1 MRSVGLLSLSLLA
14 TRAVASGTHAWT
26 PRAANDQNC
35 ELYSVKDGDTCLSI
49 ISRTNVT
56 FAQIIAWNPDIDK
69 QCANITAFAGQDI
82 CVSNPEG
89 NYAIPSNSQ
98 GSPTIATTTAPI
110 PDPTP
115 NDTTDRCAEYHLVT
129 AGEDCGVF
137 TVKYDITLRD
147 FIFLNPHVWENCTN
161 VYKDYY
167 YCVRPVGYI
176 STYPGYLPT
185 TSTKEF
191 VQTPFTPL
199 PLEYDPLVGYVST
212 NPVIPLANKTR
223 EDCSSYLY
231 LANITATPNLADCW
245 SMAMVYDITPEE
257 FILWNPSLAKSPSN
271 ASDSHSYNYP
281 CTVSESVSYCVALES
296 ATQVPGEED
305 VEAPPTP
312 RAAGEVENCTAWF
325 APESYHSCESLL
337 LTTWLEFDDFY
348 RMNPSVK
355 SDCTGLAVGTYYCI
369 STNKDGSPPL
379 YEDEDTTTTT
389 SASAT
394 ATGTDVVTPSPVQSG
409 ITSNCNDFYL
419 VQAGDGC
426 WAIANDHGIEL
437 NDFYGWNPA
446 VKNDCGGLQAEVYV
460 CVGVKDSTATTLENI
475 PSTTLGGIGSTPTP
489 TQDGMVTGCK
499 DFYFVQAGDGC
510 WAIANDRGIELND
523 FYTWNPAV
531 KNDCSGLQAEVYVC
545 VGI

>member
-1 MRSVGLLSLSLLA
+1 MRSLGLLNLSLLA

-56 FAQIIAWNPDIDK
+56 FAQIISWNPDLDK

-82 CVSNPEG
+82 YVSNPEG
-89 NYAIPSNSQ
+89 NYAVPSNSQ
-98 GSPTIATTTAPI
+98 GSPTIVTTT
-110 PDPTP
+110 T
-115 NDTTDRCAEYHLVT
+115 
-129 AGEDCGVF
+129 
-137 TVKYDITLRD
+137 
-147 FIFLNPHVWENCTN
+147 
-161 VYKDYY
+161 
-167 YCVRPVGYI
+167 
-176 STYPGYLPT
+176 
-185 TSTKEF
+185 EF

-199 PLEYDPLVGYVST
+199 PLEYDPLTDYVST

-245 SMAMVYDITPEE
+245 SMAMVHDITPEE
-257 FILWNPSLAKSPSN
+257 FILWNPSLAKSSSN

-296 ATQVPGEED
+296 ATQAPGEED
-305 VEAPPTP
+305 VEAPPSL

-369 STNKDGSPPL
+369 STNEDGSPPL
-379 YEDEDTTTTT
+379 LENEDTTTT

-409 ITSNCNDFYL
+409 IASNCNDFYL

-446 VKNDCGGLQAEVYV
+446 AKNDCGGLQAEVYV
-460 CVGVKDSTATTLENI
+460 CVGVKASATTMSDNI

-489 TQDGMVTGCK
+489 IQDGMVTGCK

-510 WAIANDRGIELND
+510 
-523 FYTWNPAV
+523 
-531 KNDCSGLQAEVYVC
+531 
-545 VGI
+545 

>member
-1 MRSVGLLSLSLLA
+1 MRSLDLLNLSVLV

-49 ISRTNVT
+49 IRQTNVT
-56 FAQIIAWNPDIDK
+56 FAQIISWNPDLDK

-98 GSPTIATTTAPI
+98 GSPTIVTTTAPI

-115 NDTTDRCAEYHLVT
+115 NDTSDRCAEYHLVT

-137 TVKYDITLRD
+137 TVKYGITLKD

-199 PLEYDPLVGYVST
+199 PLEYDPLAGFVST

-245 SMAMVYDITPEE
+245 SMAMVHDITPEPIFHTQPTEHVE
-257 FILWNPSLAKSPSN
+257 FKTGADQRKRNLFSGTLHWPSLRLTHLILTLTIILALSQRAYLIASPSSPLPKIT
-271 ASDSHSYNYP
+271 A
-281 CTVSESVSYCVALES
+281 
-296 ATQVPGEED
+296 PGQED
-305 VEAPPTP
+305 VEAPPSP

-369 STNKDGSPPL
+369 STNADGSPPL
-379 YEDEDTTTTT
+379 LEDEDTTTT

-409 ITSNCNDFYL
+409 IASNCNDFYL

-426 WAIANDHGIEL
+426 WAIAIDHGIEL
-437 NDFYGWNPA
+437 NDFY
-446 VKNDCGGLQAEVYV
+446 E
-460 CVGVKDSTATTLENI
+460 
-475 PSTTLGGIGSTPTP
+475 
-489 TQDGMVTGCK
+489 
-499 DFYFVQAGDGC
+499 
-510 WAIANDRGIELND
+510 
-523 FYTWNPAV
+523 WNPAV
-531 KNDCSGLQAEVYVC
+531 KNDCSGLQAKVYVC

>member
-1 MRSVGLLSLSLLA
+1 MRSLGLLNLSLLA

-26 PRAANDQNC
+26 PRAENDQNC

-49 ISRTNVT
+49 IRQTNVT
-56 FAQIIAWNPDIDK
+56 FAQIISWNPDLDK
-69 QCANITAFAGQDI
+69 QCA
-82 CVSNPEG
+82 
-89 NYAIPSNSQ
+89 
-98 GSPTIATTTAPI
+98 
-110 PDPTP
+110 
-115 NDTTDRCAEYHLVT
+115 CAEYHLVT
-129 AGEDCGVF
+129 AGEDCGAF
-137 TVKYDITLRD
+137 TVKYGITLKD

-199 PLEYDPLVGYVST
+199 PLEYDIFADYVST
-212 NPVIPLANKTR
+212 NPVIPLANNTR
-223 EDCSSYLY
+223 QDCSSYLY
-231 LANITATPNLADCW
+231 LENITATPNIADCW
-245 SMAMVYDITPEE
+245 SMAMVHDITPEE

-296 ATQVPGEED
+296 ATQAPGEGD
-305 VEAPPTP
+305 DEAPPSP
-312 RAAGEVENCTAWF
+312 RAAGEIENCTAWF
-325 APESYHSCESLL
+325 APESYLDCESLL

-369 STNKDGSPPL
+369 STNADGSPPL
-379 YEDEDTTTTT
+379 YEDEDEDTTTT
-389 SASAT
+389 STSAT

-409 ITSNCNDFYL
+409 IASNCNDFYL

-446 VKNDCGGLQAEVYV
+446 VKSDCGGLQAEVYV
-460 CVGVKDSTATTLENI
+460 CVGVKASATTMLDNI
-475 PSTTLGGIGSTPTP
+475 PSTTLGGAGSTPTP

-523 FYTWNPAV
+523 FYEWNPAV